1 MTYLVTLLLTLGLV
15 MVAMWVFVKVGT
27 PVYRIDRNNVIA
39 LLELVLSG
47 EATENDWHVFID
59 IPLRHNAELRDV
71 QKRCKALAE
80 REFTGLKGSR
90 LFTEKGLTELESLLQ
105 ELKRESSSADKIET
119 DPDFQQK
126 NNVNER
132 E

>member
-27 PVYRIDRNNVIA
+27 PVYRIDRDNVIA

-47 EATENDWHVFID
+47 EATENDWHVFIG
-59 IPLRHNAELRDV
+59 IPLRHNTELRDV
-71 QKRCKALAE
+71 QKRCETLAE
-80 REFTGLKGSR
+80 TEFTGLKGSS
-90 LFTEKGLTELESLLQ
+90 LFTSKGLAELESLLQ
-105 ELKRESSSADKIET
+105 ELKREANSEDQIEAH
-119 DPDFQQK
+119 PDSQQK
-126 NNVNER
+126 DNLNGR